1 MGDPSWKSTSPISET
16 DPSGGVG
23 ASNSSGV
30 SDPVRRDSVGE
41 KGDKSGSVGEGPELP
56 VSDKAGPVV
65 DGDEPSLFAQEFDE
79 PDGLGSLLNEKRKG
93 RTAAGSFSCMRSV
106 IRLCSYT
113 QSDPSLSL
121 AHGVQGYPPPHL
133 CVSPSR
139 QNKRQSS
146 DSRGRGLTRFLL
158 LMCRAHR
165 SAGRLIS
172 GYTSSLNKF
181 RLDPHRHR

>member
-1 MGDPSWKSTSPISET
+1 MGDSSRKSTSPISET

-30 SDPVRRDSVGE
+30 SDPGRRDSVGE
-41 KGDKSGSVGEGPELP
+41 GDRSRSVVGAAGLP
-56 VSDKAGPVV
+56 VSDKAGQVV
-65 DGDEPSLFAQEFDE
+65 GRDEPSLFAQECDE

-93 RTAAGSFSCMRSV
+93 RTAAGNFSCMRSV
-106 IRLCSYT
+106 VRLCSYT

-133 CVSPSR
+133 CVSPLR

-181 RLDPHRHR
+181 RLDPHRHH